1 MIEGNG
7 CNYKSDLQHYCHQQK
22 LAVPTYTSVQ
32 EGPSNA
38 PSWMVTVRWSD
49 SEYTTPNPIQGSKK
63 HAEHMAAKQV
73 MESLD
78 NKNQQVVNQTEA
90 KELLDVVDQ
99 ELQASSQTEINAMPS
114 AVSASKPDTASEE
127 KQPLFVPV
135 ELITTALGIANHRLS
150 QFKRERRYVGALGS
164 EANFPEQLAKLSM
177 EIVKAVHREAE
188 AQHIEIEDVE
198 IKEEQSD

>member
-1 MIEGNG
+1 MIEGNEYD
-7 CNYKSDLQHYCHQQK
+7 YKSDLQHYCHQQK
-22 LAVPTYTSVQ
+22 LAVPTYISVQ

-38 PSWMVTVRWSD
+38 PSWMVAVKWND
-49 SEYTTPNPIQGSKK
+49 SEYTTPEPIQGSKK

-73 MESLD
+73 MEFLD
-78 NKNQQVVNQTEA
+78 DKNQPIEV

-99 ELQASSQTEINAMPS
+99 ESQVSSQIEINVAPS
-114 AVSASKPDTASEE
+114 AVSESKPDTASEE

-135 ELITTALGIANHRLS
+135 ELITTALGIANHRMS

-164 EANFPEQLAKLSM
+164 EANFPEQLAKLAM

-188 AQHIEIEDVE
+188 AQHIEIEDPK
-198 IKEEQSD
+198 IKEEQKLSNS